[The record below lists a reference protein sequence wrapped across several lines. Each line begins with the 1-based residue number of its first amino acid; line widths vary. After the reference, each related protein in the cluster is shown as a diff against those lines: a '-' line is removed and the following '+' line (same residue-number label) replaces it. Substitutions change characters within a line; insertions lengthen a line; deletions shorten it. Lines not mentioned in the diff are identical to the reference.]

1 MRDPQQ
7 ATRGLIDTGEVQ
19 LLRHLAVALMVGIAT
34 YFILLFAALLAA
46 GGAVSCTNNCTG
58 VAQSLNDAYPW
69 PMIGAIAVA
78 AATAGLTL
86 RRLCR

>member
-1 MRDPQQ
+1 M
-7 ATRGLIDTGEVQ
+7 EVQ
-19 LLRHLAVALMVGIAT
+19 LLRHLAVAVMVGVAT

-46 GGAVSCTNNCTG
+46 GAVSCTNNCTD
-58 VAQSLNDAYPW
+58 VAQFLNDAYPW

-86 RRLCR
+86 RRLRR